1 MQEWLGRMAAEQ
13 GRAIGAGE
21 LDPVDLTQ
29 AYLDAIAAHPLA
41 DRIYARL
48 MPERALAEAGAARD
62 RAQSGQRLSVLDG
75 VPISWKDLFDTAGVA
90 TEAGSA
96 LLKDRVPDRDADVLR
111 NATAAGLVCLGKTH
125 MSELAFSGLGLNPV
139 TATSPCVNDHA
150 AVSGGSSSGAA
161 ASVAFGLAACGI
173 GTDTGGSVRI
183 PAAWNDLV
191 GLKTTAGRV
200 SSRGVVPLC
209 AKFDTVGP
217 LCRSVE
223 DAALMLAALEGRRP
237 ADLRGTSL
245 KGRRFAILKTVVMDD
260 LRDAPASAFASAV
273 ARLEAAGA
281 LISEVEAPE
290 LAASMTL
297 APVLFTA
304 EAYGI
309 WRDVIEANPHLM
321 FDQILERFRGGA
333 GVKASD
339 YVAAWRKLEETR
351 RTWHARMAGFDAVI
365 CPTAPNLPPDLD
377 KLMTDHDYYVTE
389 NLLTLRNTRA
399 GNLMGLSAVTLP
411 TGTPSCGMM
420 LMGAPLA
427 EERLLRL
434 AAAVETALR

>member
-1 MQEWLGRMAAEQ
+1 M
-13 GRAIGAGE
+13 
-21 LDPVDLTQ
+21 
-29 AYLDAIAAHPLA
+29 
-41 DRIYARL
+41 
-48 MPERALAEAGAARD
+48 
-62 RAQSGQRLSVLDG
+62 
-75 VPISWKDLFDTAGVA
+75 
-90 TEAGSA
+90 
-96 LLKDRVPDRDADVLR
+96 
-111 NATAAGLVCLGKTH
+111 
-125 MSELAFSGLGLNPV
+125 
-139 TATSPCVNDHA
+139 
-150 AVSGGSSSGAA
+150 
-161 ASVAFGLAACGI
+161 
-173 GTDTGGSVRI
+173 
-183 PAAWNDLV
+183 
-191 GLKTTAGRV
+191 
-200 SSRGVVPLC
+200 
-209 AKFDTVGP
+209 
-217 LCRSVE
+217 
-223 DAALMLAALEGRRP
+223 
-237 ADLRGTSL
+237 RGTSL